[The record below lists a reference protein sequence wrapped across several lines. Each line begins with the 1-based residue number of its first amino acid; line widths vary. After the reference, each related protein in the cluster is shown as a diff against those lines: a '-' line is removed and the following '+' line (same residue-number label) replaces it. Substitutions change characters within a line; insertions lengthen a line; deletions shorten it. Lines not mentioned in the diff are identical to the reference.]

1 MKGDSTHGKTR
12 LPTGTNH
19 WQARRIRDFA
29 EQWPVSADSCPS
41 DRCHRD
47 TGECKS
53 SQKALRKNS
62 TLIKLETLPDGLL
75 IIIKILDFLLFALYF
90 VASNALFIINESIDS
105 KKYSRPV
112 QKERK
117 LLERGKVPWGTE
129 SFPESVLN

>member
-1 MKGDSTHGKTR
+1 M
-12 LPTGTNH
+12 
-19 WQARRIRDFA
+19 
-29 EQWPVSADSCPS
+29 
-41 DRCHRD
+41 
-47 TGECKS
+47 
-53 SQKALRKNS
+53 
-62 TLIKLETLPDGLL
+62 IKLETLPDGLL